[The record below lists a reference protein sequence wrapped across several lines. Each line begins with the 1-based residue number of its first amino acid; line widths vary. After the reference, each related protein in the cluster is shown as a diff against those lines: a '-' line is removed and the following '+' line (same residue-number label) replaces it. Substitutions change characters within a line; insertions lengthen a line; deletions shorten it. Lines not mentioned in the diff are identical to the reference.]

1 MHPIMTTPS
10 SDCHAVLMSLA
21 GRSMIE
27 VKHSPPGGLRRLPWG
42 RTHEPITSGSGAR
55 PGKTAP
61 RGVTVSRILVVD
73 DEQRICRF
81 VARALEANGFQIQ
94 IAVNGHEALRL
105 VESQDYAVIVLDL
118 LLPGLDGYEV
128 LRRVIRANPAQRVLV
143 LSAVGDVE
151 SKVRCLQM
159 GAVDYLPK
167 PFAIA
172 ELIARVR
179 RRIDDRSAPPP
190 PRWLE
195 AGGVRLDLQRRVLR
209 FDDREISLSHREF
222 ILMGHLMRRA
232 GEVCTR
238 DELLADVWG
247 YSFDP
252 GSNVVDVCVRRLRS
266 KLEQGAIETVRNVGY
281 SFVAS

>member
-1 MHPIMTTPS
+1 
-10 SDCHAVLMSLA
+10 
-21 GRSMIE
+21 
-27 VKHSPPGGLRRLPWG
+27 
-42 RTHEPITSGSGAR
+42 
-55 PGKTAP
+55 
-61 RGVTVSRILVVD
+61 VTVSRILVVD

-94 IAVNGHEALRL
+94 VAANGHDALRL
-105 VESQDYAVIVLDL
+105 VEAEDYAVIVLDL

-143 LSAVGDVE
+143 LSAIGDVE

-195 AGGVRLDLQRRVLR
+195 VGGVRLDLQRRVLR

>member
-1 MHPIMTTPS
+1 
-10 SDCHAVLMSLA
+10 V
-21 GRSMIE
+21 
-27 VKHSPPGGLRRLPWG
+27 
-42 RTHEPITSGSGAR
+42 
-55 PGKTAP
+55 
-61 RGVTVSRILVVD
+61 VSRILVVD

-81 VARALEANGFQIQ
+81 VARALEANGFQFQ
-94 IAVNGHEALRL
+94 VAGNGYEALRL
-105 VESQDYAVIVLDL
+105 VETQDYAVIVLDL

-128 LRRVIRANPAQRVLV
+128 LRRVLRANPAQRVLI
-143 LSAVGDVE
+143 LSAIGDVE

-179 RRIDDRSAPPP
+179 RRIEDRAGPPP

-195 AGGVRLDLQRRVLR
+195 AGCMRLDLQRRVLR
-209 FDDREISLSHREF
+209 VEDQEVSLSHREF

-247 YSFDP
+247 YSCDP

-266 KLEQGAIETVRNVGY
+266 KLERGAIETVRNVGY

>member
-1 MHPIMTTPS
+1 
-10 SDCHAVLMSLA
+10 
-21 GRSMIE
+21 
-27 VKHSPPGGLRRLPWG
+27 
-42 RTHEPITSGSGAR
+42 
-55 PGKTAP
+55 
-61 RGVTVSRILVVD
+61 
-73 DEQRICRF
+73 
-81 VARALEANGFQIQ
+81 
-94 IAVNGHEALRL
+94 
-105 VESQDYAVIVLDL
+105 
-118 LLPGLDGYEV
+118 
-128 LRRVIRANPAQRVLV
+128 
-143 LSAVGDVE
+143 
-151 SKVRCLQM
+151 M

-179 RRIDDRSAPPP
+179 RRIEDRIPPPP

-195 AGGVRLDLQRRVLR
+195 AGAMRLDLQRRVLLV
-209 FDDREISLSHREF
+209 EGQEVSLSHREF

-247 YSFDP
+247 YSCDP

-266 KLEQGAIETVRNVGY
+266 KLERGAIETVRNVGY

>member
-1 MHPIMTTPS
+1 
-10 SDCHAVLMSLA
+10 
-21 GRSMIE
+21 
-27 VKHSPPGGLRRLPWG
+27 
-42 RTHEPITSGSGAR
+42 
-55 PGKTAP
+55 
-61 RGVTVSRILVVD
+61 
-73 DEQRICRF
+73 
-81 VARALEANGFQIQ
+81 
-94 IAVNGHEALRL
+94 

-128 LRRVIRANPAQRVLV
+128 LRRILRANPAQRVLI
-143 LSAVGDVE
+143 LSAIGDVE

-179 RRIDDRSAPPP
+179 RRIQDPAAPPP

-195 AGGVRLDLQRRVLR
+195 AGGMRLDLQRRVLSVE
-209 FDDREISLSHREF
+209 DREVSLSHREF
-222 ILMGHLMRRA
+222 ILMGHLMRHA

-252 GSNVVDVCVRRLRS
+252 TSNVVDVCVRRLRS
-266 KLEQGAIETVRNVGY
+266 KLERGAIETVRNVGY
-281 SFVAS
+281 CFVAS

>member
-21 GRSMIE
+21 GCSMIE
-27 VKHSPPGGLRRLPWG
+27 AKHSPPKTPEGLRQLPRG
-42 RTHEPITSGSGAR
+42 RTHEPITSGRGR
-55 PGKTAP
+55 DLRRQHR

-94 IAVNGHEALRL
+94 VAANGYDALRL
-105 VESQDYAVIVLDL
+105 VETQDYAVIVLDL

-167 PFAIA
+167 PFATA

-190 PRWLE
+190 SRWLE

-209 FDDREISLSHREF
+209 FEDREISLSHREF
-222 ILMGHLMRRA
+222 ILIGHLMRRA

-238 DELLADVWG
+238 DE
-247 YSFDP
+247 
-252 GSNVVDVCVRRLRS
+252 
-266 KLEQGAIETVRNVGY
+266 
-281 SFVAS
+281 

>member
-1 MHPIMTTPS
+1 
-10 SDCHAVLMSLA
+10 
-21 GRSMIE
+21 
-27 VKHSPPGGLRRLPWG
+27 
-42 RTHEPITSGSGAR
+42 
-55 PGKTAP
+55 
-61 RGVTVSRILVVD
+61 
-73 DEQRICRF
+73 
-81 VARALEANGFQIQ
+81 
-94 IAVNGHEALRL
+94 
-105 VESQDYAVIVLDL
+105 
-118 LLPGLDGYEV
+118 
-128 LRRVIRANPAQRVLV
+128 
-143 LSAVGDVE
+143 
-151 SKVRCLQM
+151 M

-195 AGGVRLDLQRRVLR
+195 AGGMRLDLQRRVIHVE
-209 FDDREISLSHREF
+209 DREVSLSHREF
-222 ILMGHLMRRA
+222 ILMGHLMRHA

-247 YSFDP
+247 YAFDP

-266 KLEQGAIETVRNVGY
+266 KLEREAIETVRNVGY